1 MYLAFFFYLLG
12 AIFGFLQ
19 QNLQF
24 VDNWWKERVMLSLVL
39 FSIPIGYFYLKS
51 WTYFVETLGSVWAAK
66 FVFFGLSYITF
77 PVLAYMFLGE
87 TPWSLKTIVSFFLSL
102 LIIIVQYKL

>member
-12 AIFGFLQ
+12 AIGAFLQ

-24 VDNWWKERVMLSLVL
+24 VDDWWKERVMLSLVL

-51 WTYFVETLGSVWAAK
+51 WTYFVETLGSVWASK
-66 FVFFGLSYITF
+66 FVFFGLSYVTF
-77 PVLAYMFLGE
+77 PILAYMFLGE
-87 TPWSLKTIVSFFLSL
+87 TPWSLKTVVSFFLSL

>member
-12 AIFGFLQ
+12 ATGAFLQ

-24 VDNWWKERVMLSLVL
+24 VDNWWKERVILSLAL

-51 WTYFVETLGSVWAAK
+51 WTYFVETLGNAWSAK
-66 FVFFGLSYITF
+66 FMFFGLSYVTF
-77 PVLAYMFLGE
+77 PILAYVFLGE
-87 TPWSLKTIVSFFLSL
+87 TPWTFKTMISFILSVT
-102 LIIIVQYKL
+102 IILVQYKL

>member
-12 AIFGFLQ
+12 AIAGFLQ

-66 FVFFGLSYITF
+66 FVFFGLSYVTF
-77 PVLAYMFLGE
+77 PILAYMFLGE

-102 LIIIVQYKL
+102 LIILVQYKL

>member
-12 AIFGFLQ
+12 ATGAFLQ

-24 VDNWWKERVMLSLVL
+24 VNVWWKERVFLSLVL

-51 WTYFVETLGSVWAAK
+51 WTYFVETLGNAWGAK
-66 FVFFGLSYITF
+66 FVFFGLSYVTF
-77 PVLAYMFLGE
+77 PILAYIFLGE
-87 TPWSLKTIVSFFLSL
+87 TPWTLKTVASFFLSV
-102 LIIIVQYKL
+102 LIILVQYKL